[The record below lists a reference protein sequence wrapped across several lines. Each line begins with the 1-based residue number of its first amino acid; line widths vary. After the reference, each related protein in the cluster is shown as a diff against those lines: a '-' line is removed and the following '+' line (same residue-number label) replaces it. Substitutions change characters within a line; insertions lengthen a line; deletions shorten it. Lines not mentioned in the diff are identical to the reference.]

1 MSMNKVN
8 KKDNLIYGSLVR
20 KIIRKSKTAVLSS
33 YLNGSEWPYGSL
45 VLSCCEHDG
54 SPYVFI
60 SDLAEHTKAIRM
72 NNKVSIF
79 YENCNFLDDP
89 LTGTRFSMLCKAFDV
104 LKKEERRLLLNR
116 FVLRHPES
124 KIYSKFNDFNI
135 FKLSVE
141 KIHVIFGFGKIRWLN
156 KDDVIGIKYEN
167 LINSEKTIIDFVN
180 NKKIMESQVIGV
192 DPEGYDFI
200 NKKEY
205 FRNEFSEEIKD
216 EETAKI
222 KIMEMIKNKEIK

>member
-8 KKDNLIYGSLVR
+8 KKDNLVYGSLVR

-33 YLNGSEWPYGSL
+33 HLNGVNWPYGSL

-60 SDLAEHTKAIRM
+60 SDLAEHTKAINM

-89 LTGTRFSMLCKAFDV
+89 LTGTRFSVLCKAFGV
-104 LKKEERRLLLNR
+104 HKKEESRLLLNR

-124 KIYSKFNDFNI
+124 KIYLKFKDFNI

-141 KIHVIFGFGKIRWLN
+141 KIHVISGFGKIRWLD
-156 KDDVIGIKYEN
+156 KDDMIGTKYEN
-167 LINSEKTIIDFVN
+167 LIKSEKTIIDFVN
-180 NKKIMESQVIGV
+180 NKNITDSQVIGV

-200 NKKEY
+200 NKKKY

-216 EETAKI
+216 AKTAKI
-222 KIMEMIKNKEIK
+222 KIIEMIKNKEIK

>member
-1 MSMNKVN
+1 MNKVN

-60 SDLAEHTKAIRM
+60 SELAEHTKAIRM

-79 YENCNFLDDP
+79 YENCSFLDDP

-104 LKKEERRLLLNR
+104 RKKGERKLLLNR

-135 FKLSVE
+135 FKFSVE
-141 KIHVIFGFGKIRWLN
+141 KIHVISGFGKIRWQRLLLA
-156 KDDVIGIKYEN
+156 GE
-167 LINSEKTIIDFVN
+167 ERIITLALVLHAF
-180 NKKIMESQVIGV
+180 QVGRQSFPAKSV
-192 DPEGYDFI
+192 SFFQRF
-200 NKKEY
+200 KKEC
-205 FRNEFSEEIKD
+205 FRH
-216 EETAKI
+216 AQ
-222 KIMEMIKNKEIK
+222 MAWA